1 MAKRRKKL
9 GALSIA
15 MANLSGQGLRT
26 AVMELLCFILA
37 ASIFASSILLA
48 SLERG
53 VEQTVN
59 RLGADVIVVRGSSP
73 RNTRHRS
80 SRASI
85 AASTSTARGSAASL
99 RWRASRRR
107 RRSSSLR
114 RSTLRAVPS
123 RFR

>member
-26 AVMELLCFILA
+26 AVIELLCFILA

-59 RLGADVIVVRGSSP
+59 RLGADVIVVP
-73 RNTRHRS
+73 RQF
-80 SRASI
+80 A
-85 AASTSTARGSAASL
+85 AASL
-99 RWRASRRR
+99 M
-107 RRSSSLR
+107 
-114 RSTLRAVPS
+114 S
-123 RFR
+123 RFTESQRLTYGSLIRLRFWWRWSRI